1 MQTVAEFL
9 LSEKSLNLTQLD
21 TIQELTSNH
30 VRINYLHG
38 MWYQIP
44 KKVEVIRHLDQGGP
58 MPKRYARVVLV
69 MGAQSPPVVREVLV
83 DLPKASKLIPVP
95 ISGTLG
101 VATLPFWRRP
111 YGFMDEIGISI
122 ALLPELDN
130 INAFF
135 KEAFN
140 GHKFHTDDD
149 SATCDKCLQSN
160 NGNYQY
166 LSEALPRVLYTWFE
180 KWVGNGDGA
189 YLHPVPFQML
199 VVATGE
205 NLDRWGIG
213 KVWFNFQSF
222 DSMDALLKEWRAP
235 GSKLKAGWK
244 WVDPTGLFSSFKPR
258 PGPKRGANAP
268 TGPVP
273 LEPFGRRFAI
283 TRNNKVEW
291 LGWSLYVGSLPTSG
305 SRLWDVRF
313 KVQRIAYEISLQ
325 EALADYGGGD
335 IIQANSLYLDSSWG
349 IGASYRELLHG
360 VDCPLN
366 SAYMDVFTW
375 YQGAEGGNRHKNSIC
390 VFEMDT
396 GVPALRHYSYSNE
409 FYGAIK
415 SWALVIR
422 SIAEVYNY
430 DYIFDTYLYV
440 DGTIETKVHT
450 TGYIQASAQ
459 SSSYPAR
466 FGYPM
471 NWGVGGTIHNHH
483 LSWKVD
489 LDIAGTQNSVRTHEI
504 RMAQVDTGFGG
515 KRYAHYYDVTI
526 PETEQESAIKPNLA
540 SPKIPI
546 VVNENAKNKWGSPRG
561 YKVQVNR
568 IIHELMPESEPWK
581 QSLGFAR
588 YSFVAT
594 KHKDNETSSSSIY
607 NQAQLGNPVV
617 RFDEL
622 IGSETIRNQDI
633 VIWVSSG
640 LYHLPTSEDAPVT
653 STTSNNIGF
662 SLVPF
667 NYGDESLAT
676 DMADMV
682 YLTKTIDKGPIVS
695 DASRCQGG
703 YQQVPY
709 VTDGFEG

>member
-1 MQTVAEFL
+1 MFLISVASVLLYAASGSCNERLAGGPDTTSPPLRRYGRRLQQQGRICPQWASPTGQGITSKERGTHAPHVFSELSETEMQTVAEFL

-244 WVDPTGLFSSFKPR
+244 WVDPTYEHVIPSPHPMLQLGCSVPSSRAQAPSVVPTHQ
-258 PGPKRGANAP
+258 PGPFP
-268 TGPVP
+268 
-273 LEPFGRRFAI
+273 
-283 TRNNKVEW
+283 
-291 LGWSLYVGSLPTSG
+291 
-305 SRLWDVRF
+305 
-313 KVQRIAYEISLQ
+313 
-325 EALADYGGGD
+325 
-335 IIQANSLYLDSSWG
+335 
-349 IGASYRELLHG
+349 
-360 VDCPLN
+360 
-366 SAYMDVFTW
+366 
-375 YQGAEGGNRHKNSIC
+375 
-390 VFEMDT
+390 
-396 GVPALRHYSYSNE
+396 
-409 FYGAIK
+409 
-415 SWALVIR
+415 
-422 SIAEVYNY
+422 
-430 DYIFDTYLYV
+430 
-440 DGTIETKVHT
+440 
-450 TGYIQASAQ
+450 
-459 SSSYPAR
+459 
-466 FGYPM
+466 
-471 NWGVGGTIHNHH
+471 
-483 LSWKVD
+483 
-489 LDIAGTQNSVRTHEI
+489 
-504 RMAQVDTGFGG
+504 
-515 KRYAHYYDVTI
+515 
-526 PETEQESAIKPNLA
+526 
-540 SPKIPI
+540 
-546 VVNENAKNKWGSPRG
+546 
-561 YKVQVNR
+561 
-568 IIHELMPESEPWK
+568 
-581 QSLGFAR
+581 
-588 YSFVAT
+588 
-594 KHKDNETSSSSIY
+594 
-607 NQAQLGNPVV
+607 
-617 RFDEL
+617 
-622 IGSETIRNQDI
+622 
-633 VIWVSSG
+633 
-640 LYHLPTSEDAPVT
+640 
-653 STTSNNIGF
+653 
-662 SLVPF
+662 
-667 NYGDESLAT
+667 
-676 DMADMV
+676 
-682 YLTKTIDKGPIVS
+682 
-695 DASRCQGG
+695 
-703 YQQVPY
+703 
-709 VTDGFEG
+709 